1 MNITVIGL
9 GYVGLPLAI
18 EFAKKGHKVYGYD
31 ISEQVIENI
40 KQAKNITFDIEISE
54 LRDVIANG
62 NLVPSTSYASLADSD
77 AAIICVPTPLDNA
90 KQPDLSYV
98 EDASSKI
105 AEHIKQGQLVVME
118 STTYPGTTDE
128 IIKPIL
134 ERSGLKAGDDF
145 YLAFSPERIDPGNTQ
160 FQVANT
166 PKIVGGH
173 TTECTQK
180 AAALYRTF
188 LEHVHEVSS
197 TRSAEMVK
205 LLENTFR
212 VVNIAMVDELAMLCD
227 RMDIDIWEVI
237 EAAKTKPYGYMP
249 FYPGPGV
256 GGHCI
261 PIDPFYL
268 SWKAKE
274 FDFNTRFIEMA
285 GEMSDNMPYWT
296 VDKLMKIMNQN
307 KLLMNGSKITLLGL
321 AYKKNIADYRE
332 SATFKIKNLLESH
345 GASVDVVD
353 PYIDTAYEH
362 ETTIKT
368 IELTPQ
374 LLAESQAVVILTDHR
389 DFDCDLIIEN
399 SQLVF
404 DTRNHIKSR
413 NHKHVYHL

>member
-1 MNITVIGL
+1 MTITIIGL

-18 EFAKKGHKVYGYD
+18 EFAKKGHKVFGYD
-31 ISEQVIENI
+31 ISERVIENI
-40 KQAKNITFDIEISE
+40 KKAEGITFDIEISDLE
-54 LRDVIANG
+54 KVIADG
-62 NLVPSTSYASLADSD
+62 SFLPSTDYSTLAESE
-77 AAIICVPTPLDNA
+77 AAIICVPTPLDSA

-98 EDASSKI
+98 VDASGKI
-105 AEHIKQGQLVVME
+105 AEHIHSGQIVVME

-128 IIKPIL
+128 VIRPIL
-134 ERSGLKAGDDF
+134 EKSGLSAGKDF
-145 YLAFSPERIDPGNTQ
+145 HLAFSPERIDPGNTQ

-166 PKIVGGH
+166 PKIVGGYSA
-173 TTECTQK
+173 ECTK
-180 AAALYRTF
+180 KTADLYRTF
-188 LEHVHEVSS
+188 LEHVHEVTS
-197 TRSAEMVK
+197 TRAAEMVK

-274 FDFNTRFIEMA
+274 YDFNTRFIEMA

-296 VDKLMKIMNQN
+296 VDKLMKIMNRN
-307 KLLMNGSKITLLGL
+307 SVLMNGSTVTLLGL

-332 SATFKIKNLLESH
+332 SATFKIKDLLERH
-345 GASVDVVD
+345 GANVKVVD
-353 PYIDTAYEH
+353 PF
-362 ETTIKT
+362 IKT
-368 IELTPQ
+368 AIEHGKEIATTELSKD
-374 LLAESQAVVILTDHR
+374 LLQQSDAVVILTDH
-389 DFDCDLIIEN
+389 DLFDEQSILDNSKLI
-399 SQLVF
+399 F

-413 NHKHVYHL
+413 QHSHVYHL